1 MSFNVNNFNDVNN
14 KHKDKTKK
22 TKLNNGDLLICYS
35 NVNSL
40 LNKRYE
46 LQNLIADKDPD
57 IIQLTETLPKNCKK
71 DDFSQDF
78 HIPGYNL
85 FFNNN
90 PKRGITVYIKTSID
104 ASLIEIINCDL
115 IECICLSLKIN
126 NQCIFLGCTY
136 RSPSNDKCNSTTQ
149 IINLFKSFDICKYD
163 KFLMTGDFNYPD
175 IDWSDKLLLSSID
188 CKFVD
193 CIDDLFLQQMVTQ
206 PTRNMNNQKC
216 NILDL
221 LFTNDDTLVKDIE
234 HIAPLGSSDHDVLL
248 IYINIPRIEPAQSEP
263 RLNFYK
269 TDLKGLKKH
278 ILDTDW
284 SCLHNSD
291 IDQAWNHF
299 SCTLHK
305 GFKLFVPKSKV
316 KSKKQPFWLNKNCS
330 KLIKKKYHFF
340 KRFKASKLSDD
351 YHKYA
356 EARNK
361 VKKEIRLAVKEH
373 EKKISSECKKN
384 VKPFW
389 KYVNSKLKRTTGIPN
404 LLKPDKTLTTSDE
417 EKANV
422 LNDFFS
428 SVFTK
433 EDLSDIPIVNNR
445 SNNIFLS
452 NLIIKEDDIKQ
463 KLNGLNTAKAMGPD
477 GIPSIILKELR
488 NEISLPLSII
498 FNKSLTLGTVPKVWK
513 EAEVTAIFKKGNKT
527 EPGNYRPVSLTSIS
541 CKLLEAFVTNHIRI
555 FMETNK
561 LFSDCQHG
569 FRNHR
574 SCVTQLL
581 EVMNDLSRMI
591 EEGDSIDIIYLDFSK
606 AFDTVPHQRLL
617 AKLNAYGI
625 DGNIL
630 KWIESFLSDRSQ
642 RVRVNK
648 EHSNYSPVSSGIPQ
662 GSILGPLLFIV
673 FINDLP
679 ENISSTCKVFADD
692 TKLYSSH
699 NNHISIQKDLLTFL
713 EWSEKWLL
721 KFNKSKCSVLHMGN
735 KNKQNKYFMDSE
747 STEELKTTINEKD
760 VGVTFSTNLK
770 FNTHINNVIK
780 KGNQM
785 TGLIRRSFVHLDK
798 NMLITLYKSL
808 IRPHLEYANVIWHPM
823 YKVQLV
829 ALEKVQRRATKLLPD
844 IRNMSYKERLVELKL
859 PSIKFR
865 QIRGDLI
872 QTYKIIH
879 NIDNINCSDFF
890 SFYNYNSTRGSST
903 KFQLFPETAQSNSR
917 KNFLPCRINT
927 YWNSLVETTRTA
939 KHMIDFKKGVDS
951 NLSEIMY
958 DYDE

>member
-1 MSFNVNNFNDVNN
+1 
-14 KHKDKTKK
+14 
-22 TKLNNGDLLICYS
+22 
-35 NVNSL
+35 
-40 LNKRYE
+40 
-46 LQNLIADKDPD
+46 
-57 IIQLTETLPKNCKK
+57 
-71 DDFSQDF
+71 
-78 HIPGYNL
+78 
-85 FFNNN
+85 
-90 PKRGITVYIKTSID
+90 
-104 ASLIEIINCDL
+104 
-115 IECICLSLKIN
+115 
-126 NQCIFLGCTY
+126 
-136 RSPSNDKCNSTTQ
+136 
-149 IINLFKSFDICKYD
+149 
-163 KFLMTGDFNYPD
+163 
-175 IDWSDKLLLSSID
+175 
-188 CKFVD
+188 
-193 CIDDLFLQQMVTQ
+193 
-206 PTRNMNNQKC
+206 
-216 NILDL
+216 
-221 LFTNDDTLVKDIE
+221 
-234 HIAPLGSSDHDVLL
+234 
-248 IYINIPRIEPAQSEP
+248 
-263 RLNFYK
+263 
-269 TDLKGLKKH
+269 
-278 ILDTDW
+278 
-284 SCLHNSD
+284 
-291 IDQAWNHF
+291 
-299 SCTLHK
+299 
-305 GFKLFVPKSKV
+305 
-316 KSKKQPFWLNKNCS
+316 
-330 KLIKKKYHFF
+330 
-340 KRFKASKLSDD
+340 
-351 YHKYA
+351 
-356 EARNK
+356 
-361 VKKEIRLAVKEH
+361 
-373 EKKISSECKKN
+373 
-384 VKPFW
+384 
-389 KYVNSKLKRTTGIPN
+389 
-404 LLKPDKTLTTSDE
+404 
-417 EKANV
+417 
-422 LNDFFS
+422 
-428 SVFTK
+428 
-433 EDLSDIPIVNNR
+433 
-445 SNNIFLS
+445 
-452 NLIIKEDDIKQ
+452 
-463 KLNGLNTAKAMGPD
+463 
-477 GIPSIILKELR
+477 
-488 NEISLPLSII
+488 
-498 FNKSLTLGTVPKVWK
+498 
-513 EAEVTAIFKKGNKT
+513 
-527 EPGNYRPVSLTSIS
+527 
-541 CKLLEAFVTNHIRI
+541 
-555 FMETNK
+555 METNK

-581 EVMNDLSRMI
+581 EVMNDLSKMI

-625 DGNIL
+625 DSNIL

-927 YWNSLVETTRTA
+927 YWNSLVESTRTA
-939 KHMIDFKKGVDS
+939 KNMIDFKKGVDS
-951 NLSEIMY
+951 NLSEIIY